1 MLPEPPTCCHPD
13 GAFGGMSCWK
23 DFTTGSRLT
32 RKAALLFGVTL
43 VVVPLIVY
51 AISAFFALILWGIE
65 CAEREEDGMSRRLSA
80 TATADVCS
88 YYEWW
93 IYLVGNLVG
102 VRLTDVGDQLSDH
115 KLVQVVDIVVS
126 TWSLA
131 LTGGVVG
138 LVGLTL
144 MPLMSSKPEPLPSNV
159 TADGGADGIAA
170 GGSGAIASE
179 DERLRE
185 TINAA
190 VEAAVEAKLKQ
201 MLPELTTALSA
212 AVTKHRHERR
222 EHTRSRP
229 PARRTQPQ
237 GPETIESEQ
246 QQRQVATAG
255 AAAGLS
261 AQGFAC

>member
-1 MLPEPPTCCHPD
+1 M
-13 GAFGGMSCWK
+13 
-23 DFTTGSRLT
+23 
-32 RKAALLFGVTL
+32 TL

-51 AISAFFALILWGIE
+51 AISAFFALILWGIG
-65 CAEREEDGMSRRLSA
+65 RWPGDGMSAAQRDGHCRRVLILRVV
-80 TATADVCS
+80 D
-88 YYEWW
+88 
-93 IYLVGNLVG
+93 LPGRNLVG

-222 EHTRSRP
+222 EHTRSRHC
-229 PARRTQPQ
+229 RTQPQ
-237 GPETIESEQ
+237 GPETIESERSKDKWRQLVQ
-246 QQRQVATAG
+246 QQDCLHKVCLLTAG
-255 AAAGLS
+255 NLRVIDLLLSHVRGKWQHLVQHQIDCTRVYLLTAG
-261 AQGFAC
+261 QF